1 MDLSKLDPDW
11 KAAALHGLS
20 TVPGIATAA
29 HGEKTLMCPCC
40 LNVVDKE
47 KASLC

>member
-20 TVPGIATAA
+20 TLPGITTGAQ
-29 HGEKTLMCPCC
+29 GEKTLICPCC
-40 LNVVDKE
+40 LNMVDKE
-47 KASLC
+47 RASLC